1 MSWLGRA
8 WARLLP
14 AARRD
19 WAEALWAEADEVP
32 AGWERLA
39 WRAGGVRL
47 IAREARLARK
57 AAVLLL
63 VAAAAWAAWPA
74 SAVPLSHGAVNQGD
88 VIITIALLAGLP
100 LLARRLLGP
109 PASRAARLLRW
120 GFCAAIVAIMPAK
133 AVAEQL
139 IGATPR
145 GGIGLRTFDLITQGS
160 PAPGSASGGPDWGGE
175 VIVLLITACYL
186 AVVLALTSRRAN
198 LAPVTL
204 AAGAGAGL
212 VLGVVMYAVDPLGG
226 SKYAT
231 NPWLHGSAID
241 PLVILAW
248 AVLLTAPAVAAGLA
262 ARRCPVPDDPGAA
275 NNARAWQGFAAG
287 LVCTGTGA
295 LTAAV
300 LGTGTIALVI
310 KSALVRS
317 WLFHGAH
324 LTASAVYGREL
335 YAATG
340 AAFYCAICV
349 AFPLIGVAV
358 SMVGSAAAI
367 PVPRADGGPSGQPG
381 RERAH
386 DSVVTRLAEPGADAD
401 AAPGL
406 PDARDAGA
414 AGGLAGAA

>member
-1 MSWLGRA
+1 MSWLDRA
-8 WARLLP
+8 RARLLP

-19 WAEALWAEADEVP
+19 RADAHWAEADEVP

-47 IAREARLARK
+47 IAREARLGHRTG
-57 AAVLLL
+57 VLLL
-63 VAAAAWAAWPA
+63 VAAAAWAAWPPPAA
-74 SAVPLSHGAVNQGD
+74 SLSHGAVNQGD

-100 LLARRLLGP
+100 LLIRRLLGP
-109 PASRAARLLRW
+109 PTSRAARWVRA
-120 GFCAAIVAIMPAK
+120 GFCAAVVVIMPAK

-145 GGIGLRTFDLITQGS
+145 GGVDLRTFDLITQGS

-198 LAPVTL
+198 VAPASV

-226 SKYAT
+226 NKYAT
-231 NPWLHGSAID
+231 NPWLHGSATD

-248 AVLLTAPAVAAGLA
+248 AVLLTAPAVAAALA
-262 ARRCPVPDDPGAA
+262 AKRCPVPDDPGPAA
-275 NNARAWQGFAAG
+275 TARAWQGVAAG

-300 LGTGTIALVI
+300 LGTGTTALMI
-310 KSALVRS
+310 KSALVRA

-335 YAATG
+335 YAG
-340 AAFYCAICV
+340 MDVQFYGAICV
-349 AFPLIGVAV
+349 VFPLIGVAT
-358 SMVGSAAAI
+358 SMIGAATAM
-367 PVPRADGGPSGQPG
+367 PRSLADGGPSGPG
-381 RERAH
+381 
-386 DSVVTRLAEPGADAD
+386 
-401 AAPGL
+401 
-406 PDARDAGA
+406 
-414 AGGLAGAA
+414 